1 MESIPKDQM
10 QNQVPNLMHS
20 FTLDFVKTM
29 EKRPNF
35 TFPLIIIGNDK
46 YKVSEILAST
56 NLEVPCGTLDEKK
69 ISTVLKNA
77 LQPELDSTTNKTSL
91 PHIESLLE
99 FFENTE

>member
-69 ISTVLKNA
+69 NIYCFKKCFATR
-77 LQPELDSTTNKTSL
+77 
-91 PHIESLLE
+91 IR
-99 FFENTE
+99 FYY